1 MSLSL
6 HEQLKLHMEDREENN
21 KIWPHDC
28 WTIEEYKE
36 FFRYV
41 DDGWLIQSDYYSGHN
56 AFVIDEEW
64 EDDPPCPSHLWVD
77 DMKCPTCGDIWTDYE
92 RCDCPPYE
100 DNDSETDSAFGTE
113 YHDGSGYADCDPY
126 NTGYRKCRSEGD
138 DKKRW
143 CSECVY
149 INREN

>member
-6 HEQLKLHMEDREENN
+6 HEQLKLHMENREENN

-56 AFVIDEEW
+56 AFVIDEEY
-64 EDDPPCPSHLWVD
+64 EGDPPPCRED
-77 DMKCPTCGDIWTDYE
+77 GFYTNAKCVCEKKKNNNYACLCDSTD
-92 RCDCPPYE
+92 
-100 DNDSETDSAFGTE
+100 N
-113 YHDGSGYADCDPY
+113 
-126 NTGYRKCRSEGD
+126 
-138 DKKRW
+138 
-143 CSECVY
+143 
-149 INREN
+149 IEN